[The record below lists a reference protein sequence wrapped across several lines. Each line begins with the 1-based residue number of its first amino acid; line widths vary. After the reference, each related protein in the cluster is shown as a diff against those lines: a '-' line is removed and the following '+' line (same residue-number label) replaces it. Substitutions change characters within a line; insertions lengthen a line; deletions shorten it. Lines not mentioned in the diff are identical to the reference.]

1 MSGVVT
7 SDGLAIDWVYSHLY
21 WTDTGTDTISVTDL
35 TGQGTVVLFQ
45 DQLEE
50 PCSSSLQGVH
60 TTLCYIVII
69 PVYLFY
75 AYSEDVSDRAIVW

>member
-1 MSGVVT
+1 MRTPHITCCRAPIDSGYNKTVVMSGVVT

-50 PCSSSLQGVH
+50 PRDIAH
-60 TTLCYIVII
+60 H
-69 PVYLFY
+69 PYLFL
-75 AYSEDVSDRAIVW
+75 VL